1 MPKITNNPLNQ
12 VIPTRLNTRDY
23 EDLLNSAK
31 QQQVTITALLRKLV
45 LEYLDKLR
53 QQQTITF
60 NK

>member
-12 VIPTRLNTRDY
+12 VIPTRLTTRDY
-23 EDLLNSAK
+23 EELLNSAK
-31 QQQVTITALLRKLV
+31 QQQVTITSLLRKLI
-45 LEYLDKLR
+45 LEYLNKLR

>member
-45 LEYLDKLR
+45 LE
-53 QQQTITF
+53 
-60 NK
+60 